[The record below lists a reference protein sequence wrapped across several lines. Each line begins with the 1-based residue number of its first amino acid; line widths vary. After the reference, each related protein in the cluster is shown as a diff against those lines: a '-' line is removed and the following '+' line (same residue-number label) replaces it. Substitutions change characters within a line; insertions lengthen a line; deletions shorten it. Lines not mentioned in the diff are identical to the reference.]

1 MKTKTL
7 LFCAVILTAISITGC
22 LKTTAPTP
30 VVIPEGNFTGTFTR
44 YHYSTVSGKIDT
56 LTANITL
63 TMSAASGFAV
73 GGDTSHHAAS
83 HGGYIVDGTN
93 IAFSDATLPSS
104 SGNNVPPPTK
114 THLNGVY
121 QYSYTAGSALQMQSV
136 GDTLIYQYNMK
147 AQ

>member
-1 MKTKTL
+1 MKTKFL
-7 LFCAVILTAISITGC
+7 FFCAVILAAISITGC

-30 VVIPEGNFTGTFTR
+30 VVLPEGNFAGTFTR
-44 YHYSTVSGKIDT
+44 YHYNTANGKIDT

-63 TMSAASGFAV
+63 IMSSATGFAV

-83 HGGYIVDGTN
+83 HGGYVVDGVN

-104 SGNNVPPPTK
+104 TTNAPPPTK

-121 QYSYTAGSALQMQSV
+121 QYSYTAGSALQLQSV

-147 AQ
+147 VK